1 MNSSTND
8 IHFDSAVEFTN
19 SDKSSKGELFSHA
32 KFLSVIGIFCAV
44 FLVAV
49 FAFDYFLVQ
58 GSQTQKVMND
68 ASVKQAPSTNQAHAT
83 VATSLEPIERQYA
96 HLENNTRASKTVLS
110 ENDFRQEAQSMVFR
124 DEGKQPTTLQAQV
137 IEVNAAISNEDFKVE
152 AEQVLYRD
160 ESK

>member
-68 ASVKQAPSTNQAHAT
+68 VSVSQAPSTNQAHAT
-83 VATSLEPIERQYA
+83 VAASLEPIER
-96 HLENNTRASKTVLS
+96 
-110 ENDFRQEAQSMVFR
+110 
-124 DEGKQPTTLQAQV
+124 QPTTLQAQV